1 MYKIRAYKNYS
12 NINEI
17 EYSLKGL
24 IKNAQEVI
32 EIPEEEV
39 MEIPAEEMGYIEQFL
54 TELGLDE
61 EQKKAFLEKF
71 NEMMQAG
78 EDALKSLIK
87 NKLKVIDEYPFI
99 KQMILAAFPDMK
111 EYIGDSNISEANYNS
126 MLNKYAGLG
135 DVIKNAFMTVM
146 DTFRY
151 VFDGNISIWKKIAAG
166 VFAFLIGTGY
176 LVIPEPT
183 DLLLGIGWLDEVLM
197 YFYAFKFAAI
207 VMDKILG
214 TQDWG
219 RVESITETKMPQDVP
234 ALPDNSNR
242 VFIDEDGREVIDVD
256 YVDLD
261 DKQSFSL
268 AKDLVKIANSL
279 DQKGY
284 HKISDKC
291 DKIIKRLS

>member
-39 MEIPAEEMGYIEQFL
+39 MEIPAKEMGYIEQFL

-78 EDALKSLIK
+78 EGALKSLIK
-87 NKLKVIDEYPFI
+87 DKLKVIDEYPFI

-126 MLNKYAGLG
+126 MLNKYAVLG

-151 VFDGNISIWKKIAAG
+151 VFDGNISVWKKIAAG

-176 LVIPEPT
+176 LIIPEPT

-207 VMDKILG
+207 AMDKILG

-219 RVESITETKMPQDVP
+219 RVDSITEAKMPQDVP
-234 ALPDNSNR
+234 ALPDNSNQ
-242 VFIDEDGREVIDVD
+242 VFTDEYGSEVIEVD
-256 YVDLD
+256 YEDLD

-279 DQKGY
+279 DEKGY